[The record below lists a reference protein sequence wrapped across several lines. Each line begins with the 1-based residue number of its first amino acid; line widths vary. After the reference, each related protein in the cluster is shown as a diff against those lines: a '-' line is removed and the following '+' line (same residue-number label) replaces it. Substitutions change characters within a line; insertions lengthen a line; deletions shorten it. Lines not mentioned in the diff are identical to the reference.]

1 MTARIWESQE
11 EAGEKAAAEERPS
24 TVGDEEEDEKS
35 AVKTHADDRTTGSF
49 LHAVINMVGMLIGLG
64 QLSTPYAL
72 ENGGWASTFLL
83 VGLGAVCAYSSC
95 LLGKCMHKNPK
106 SRDYKDIGNEAFGSK
121 GRIIATTF
129 IYLEIFMALVSYTI
143 SLHDNLA
150 NVFAT
155 FTLNSPHLS
164 ASQLL
169 ALIAVLVALP
179 SLWLRDLSS
188 ISFLS
193 TAGILLSLVIFS
205 TVAYTAISGAVEAH
219 RYIPVLHLN
228 KIPAISGLYIFSFA
242 GHIVF
247 PNLYNS
253 MKDPSKFTKV
263 SIVSFSMVTVLYT
276 TLGFMGAKMFG
287 PQVNSQITLSM
298 PHNLIVTKIALWAT
312 VLTPM
317 TKYALEFAPFAMQL
331 EQSLPPSI
339 KSRTRMIIRGT
350 VGSILLLIILVLALS
365 VPYFEHVLSLTGSL
379 VSVGICVI
387 FPCAFYTKIFWRQI
401 STPLLLLNLI
411 LITFGVILG
420 AFGTFSSSRSLIRS
434 LQRGHTS

>member
-1 MTARIWESQE
+1 MTE
-11 EAGEKAAAEERPS
+11 EERRS
-24 TVGDEEEDEKS
+24 AIDDGESCFEEDEK
-35 AVKTHADDRTTGSF
+35 ARGDDRTTGSF
-49 LHAVINMVGMLIGLG
+49 LHAVINMLGMLIVFVAGLG

-83 VGLGAVCAYSSC
+83 VGIGSVCAYTSC

-106 SRDYKDIGNEAFGSK
+106 SRDYKDIGHDAFGSK

-150 NVFAT
+150 NVFTA
-155 FTLNSPHLS
+155 FTLSSAHLS

-169 ALIAVLVALP
+169 VLIAVLVALP

-193 TAGILLSLVIFS
+193 SAGILLSLLIFTS
-205 TVAYTAISGAVEAH
+205 VAYTAVSGAIRAH
-219 RYIPVLHLN
+219 RYIPVLHLS
-228 KIPAISGLYIFSFA
+228 KIPAISGLYMFSFA

-253 MKDPSKFTKV
+253 MNDPSKFTKV
-263 SIVSFSMVTVLYT
+263 SIVSFSMVTVMYT
-276 TLGFMGAKMFG
+276 ALGFMGAKMFG
-287 PQVNSQITLSM
+287 PQVSSQITLSM
-298 PHNLIVTKIALWAT
+298 PRNLVVTKIALWAT

-331 EQSLPPSI
+331 EQSLPPSF

-350 VGSILLLIILVLALS
+350 VGSILLLTILVLALS

-379 VSVGICVI
+379 VSVGICII
-387 FPCAFYTKIFWRQI
+387 FPCAFYTRIFWRQI
-401 STPLLLLNLI
+401 STPLMLFNLMI
-411 LITFGVILG
+411 IAFGATLG
-420 AFGTFSSSRSLIRS
+420 AFGTFSSSRSLIIS